1 MHIIKFFIKS
11 IFVILLLIPVVIAI
25 LVSMSLQEN
34 PQYIEKTRIT
44 DAEVAQVRSFIEK
57 NNPVNFKQGQHK
69 TLRISEKQI
78 SLLAKY
84 LQSKLPGSPQI
95 KVKLFRS
102 AAFVIASIKL
112 PDNPI
117 SNMLGHYVNISAQ
130 VKQSNNTLNIQALE
144 IGDITIPDAITALLL
159 RQAHQQLSKQF
170 SEYQAGIESL
180 SGFALNKQRLDISF
194 IWNKNIAK
202 QVKNKMLGSVF
213 SEDMLNTM
221 NAYTQHLSIV
231 VPNIN
236 ISQPSLTTLL
246 QPMFNYAI
254 KRSQNNDPI
263 LENRALFIV
272 LGAYMLNKN
281 IAEFMGSPNAA
292 VLVYKDFYLKNR
304 SDLSKHFLVSAALTA
319 LADPAIAHAI
329 GLEKEMNDSDGGSG
343 FSFADLAADKAG
355 VTLANT
361 ALNSA
366 RYARLVQQRL
376 ANSTLESDFMPDIQH
391 LPEGIQNL
399 NFKRIYNNTESAD
412 YKRVISLIDQRIARC
427 GIYNH

>member
-1 MHIIKFFIKS
+1 MKFIKQ
-11 IFVILLLIPVVIAI
+11 LLKLGFSLFLIIAI
-25 LVSMSLQEN
+25 IVAIIISMSLSEHAL
-34 PQYIEKTRIT
+34 YIEKTRIT
-44 DAEVAQVRSFIEK
+44 DTEISQVRDFIKE
-57 NNPVNFKQGQHK
+57 NNPLYFKQGQQK
-69 TLRISEKQI
+69 TLSISEKQI
-78 SLLAKY
+78 RLFSKY
-84 LQSKLPGSPQI
+84 IQNKFPGEPQI
-95 KVKLFRS
+95 KVKLFPAS
-102 AAFVIASIKL
+102 AFFIASIKL
-112 PDNPI
+112 PNNPI
-117 SNMLGHYVNISAQ
+117 SNIFGHYVNITLEIL
-130 VKQSNNTLNIQALE
+130 QSNKQLKLRSLE
-144 IGDITIPDAITALLL
+144 VGSIKIPDTLSNLFLQQI
-159 RQAHQQLSKQF
+159 HQQLTERIT
-170 SEYQAGIESL
+170 EYRAGIDSL
-180 SGFALNKQRLDISF
+180 DKLTFNKARLDIDF
-194 IWNKNIAK
+194 VWDKNIAK
-202 QVKNKMLGSVF
+202 QVKNKMLGSIF

-231 VPNIN
+231 VPNIT

-246 QPMFNYAI
+246 QPMFNHAA
-254 KRSQNNDPI
+254 KRSQNNDPV

-281 IAEFMGSPNAA
+281 IPEFMGSPNAA

-319 LADPAIAHAI
+319 LADPSIAHAI

-376 ANSTLESDFMPDIQH
+376 ASSTLESDFMPDIHH
-391 LPEGIQNL
+391 LPEGLQNL

-412 YKRVISLIDQRIARC
+412 YKRVIKLIDQRIARG